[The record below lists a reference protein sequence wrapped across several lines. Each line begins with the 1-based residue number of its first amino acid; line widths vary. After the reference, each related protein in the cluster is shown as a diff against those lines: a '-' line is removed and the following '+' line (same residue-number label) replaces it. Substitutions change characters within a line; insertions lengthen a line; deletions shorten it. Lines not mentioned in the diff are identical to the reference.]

1 MSSHYLPADINFYKN
16 IIITKETVIDL
27 KGATYQAE
35 KIKVKQG
42 HPLADRIAELL
53 PQCKNFLQHKRRGHS
68 LSAEEAVRKT
78 ISEKYNAECNRETI
92 EFNGI
97 RYFPDCLLSKRG
109 ITYYFEIKSTTL
121 GLDREKAE
129 CLRKIA
135 GLQSLRLASVV
146 ALTKGVEVLPK
157 IALGQFNVIERESG
171 KVMLKRVIIYRV
183 GMVDTFEVDNE
194 LAVWLYK
201 LIESERAEVRTLL
214 S

>member
-1 MSSHYLPADINFYKN
+1 MSSHYQLADTDFYKN
-16 IIITKETVIDL
+16 IVITKETVIGL

-42 HPLADRIAELL
+42 HPLANRIAELL

-68 LSAEEAVRKT
+68 LSAEKAVRKT
-78 ISEKYNAECNRETI
+78 ISKKYGAKCSRKVI
-92 EFNGI
+92 EFNGVK
-97 RYFPDCLLSKRG
+97 YFPDCLLSKQG

-146 ALTKGVEVLPK
+146 ALTKGVKVLPK
-157 IALGQFNVIERESG
+157 IALGQFNVIERESN

-183 GMVDTFEVDNE
+183 GFVDTFEVDSE
-194 LAVWLYK
+194 LAIWLYK
-201 LIESERAEVRTLL
+201 LIEGERAEVRALL

>member
-1 MSSHYLPADINFYKN
+1 MSSHYQLADTNFYKN
-16 IIITKETVIDL
+16 IVTTKETVIDL
-27 KGATYQAE
+27 KGATYQAK

-42 HPLADRIAELL
+42 HPLANRIAELL
-53 PQCKNFLQHKRRGHS
+53 PQCKNFLQHKRRGHL
-68 LSAEEAVRKT
+68 LSAEEAVRRT
-78 ISEKYNAECNRETI
+78 ISEKYGAECNTEMI

-97 RYFPDCLLSKRG
+97 RYSPDCLLSKQG

-121 GLDREKAE
+121 GLDSEKAE

-146 ALTKGVEVLPK
+146 ALTRGVKVLPK

-183 GMVDTFEVDNE
+183 GLVDTFEVDSE
-194 LAVWLYK
+194 LAVRLYK
-201 LIESERAEVRTLL
+201 LIEGERAEVRALL